1 MLLCPQLGSQLPRQR
16 YRARIRKRQKHGPP
30 NQAVTMDHLEHLEE
44 QLDHPNLESTPS
56 HSHSYSQSPSQSLTL
71 ARITAAAL
79 TTAAMLHST
88 QALATTSSPS
98 SFSSSSGSGSG
109 GGSSSPVALPLQGT
123 ATPSAT
129 PASHYEP
136 LLNATMLSSTLS
148 SLAANDSGFLN
159 PALAEEDWFD
169 QVVLFLKGFVMLFII
184 IAAICGNLLVIISV
198 MRVRKL
204 RCVYVMFERGIFGY
218 KRKSSSEK

>member
-1 MLLCPQLGSQLPRQR
+1 
-16 YRARIRKRQKHGPP
+16 
-30 NQAVTMDHLEHLEE
+30 
-44 QLDHPNLESTPS
+44 
-56 HSHSYSQSPSQSLTL
+56 
-71 ARITAAAL
+71 
-79 TTAAMLHST
+79 
-88 QALATTSSPS
+88 
-98 SFSSSSGSGSG
+98 
-109 GGSSSPVALPLQGT
+109 
-123 ATPSAT
+123 
-129 PASHYEP
+129 
-136 LLNATMLSSTLS
+136 MLSSTLS

-204 RCVYVMFERGIFGY
+204 RCVYVMFQRGIFGY